1 MWNTVWVDLLLS
13 ISKNLNIYK
22 YDASDQCWYQSIFSL
37 FRYLNQRKE
46 LIDLGML
53 EIATKLD
60 PKLIEEYAWD
70 FKENSVI

>member
-1 MWNTVWVDLLLS
+1 M
-13 ISKNLNIYK
+13 II
-22 YDASDQCWYQSIFSL
+22 
-37 FRYLNQRKE
+37 RNQRKE